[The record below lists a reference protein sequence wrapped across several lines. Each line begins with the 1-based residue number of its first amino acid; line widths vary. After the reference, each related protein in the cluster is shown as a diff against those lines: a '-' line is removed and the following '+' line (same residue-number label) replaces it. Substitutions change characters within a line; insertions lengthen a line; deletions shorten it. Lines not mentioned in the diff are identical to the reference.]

1 MNTAEKQRRGRVDPV
16 TIANT
21 LQLTNE
27 QRLAFA
33 DRLVTQRGTYG
44 FGSDGLVD
52 LEASMKLAQRGREE
66 VA

>member
-16 TIANT
+16 TIADT
-21 LQLTNE
+21 LKLNNQ

-33 DRLVTQRGTYG
+33 DRIVGGRNLYG
-44 FGSDGLVD
+44 FGADGLVD
-52 LEASMKLAQRGREE
+52 LESTMRLAQRVRRE

>member
-21 LQLTNE
+21 LQMTNE

-33 DRLVTQRGTYG
+33 DRIVGGRNSYG
-44 FGSDGLVD
+44 FGADGLVD
-52 LEASMKLAQRGREE
+52 LEPTMRMAQRVREE
-66 VA
+66 VQ